1 LDNGVIKYKSS
12 GRCLWRCPKNGVSY
26 ALPNR
31 FPGALNIPMACESV
45 GCVLMLF
52 ATVNYRMLKIHLL
65 TSSFFHFFRAML
77 DGLGANVEVAKYTER
92 LVPSTRFIAV
102 DGIAPAVGGSNN
114 FVAPSASVIGKV
126 SIGDHSRF
134 VLLVLLVLK

>member
-1 LDNGVIKYKSS
+1 MASFGTRVAVAAS
-12 GRCLWRCPKNGVSY
+12 GAAR
-26 ALPNR
+26 
-31 FPGALNIPMACESV
+31 
-45 GCVLMLF
+45 
-52 ATVNYRMLKIHLL
+52 RMG
-65 TSSFFHFFRAML
+65 AML
-77 DGLGANVEVAKYTER
+77 DGLGANIEVAKYTER

-134 VLLVLLVLK
+134 VYCYVLVLN